1 MCRRLIPT
9 HRNYTLLGNSNSIF
23 FCFFFFF
30 LVWRQL
36 CIQAEC
42 CAVEESSD
50 RRSRAV
56 IRSGTHFFKS
66 TSCPATQSASCAHP
80 STRDP
85 NFSVDMLAGCFPHEA
100 SAVTGRKKSSE
111 PDTCHA
117 NSDPANTE
125 RVKNFIKRF
134 SPDSHVVE
142 TSLIM
147 RTFRLKKSLGM
158 CLLFRRSCIKV
169 AEKLSFNRGEKKDTE
184 ETC

>member
-23 FCFFFFF
+23 FCFFCFFF
-30 LVWRQL
+30 LCEDSCVSRRNVAQWNQ
-36 CIQAEC
+36 
-42 CAVEESSD
+42 SSD

-80 STRDP
+80 PTRDP

-134 SPDSHVVE
+134 SPDSRLVE
-142 TSLIM
+142 TAL
-147 RTFRLKKSLGM
+147 
-158 CLLFRRSCIKV
+158 
-169 AEKLSFNRGEKKDTE
+169 
-184 ETC
+184 